1 MLHPNNMTQQAIAKI
16 INNLPQ
22 DSGVYRFFGLD
33 DNLLYIG
40 KAKNL
45 KNRVSSYFRT
55 SRIADNQRLK
65 NMVDQID
72 RVDWTVVKTEKEA
85 LILEANLIHN
95 LQPKY
100 NIALKDDKSYLYVR
114 INSSSPI
121 ANITLTRR
129 KYDKK
134 SDYFGPYT
142 KKYGIS
148 NILRIL
154 RIILPYCEKPSP
166 DAKPCQ
172 YVQLKQCDGIC
183 CGKESLS
190 DYNIKIDQ
198 IKMVLNGKISQVQAW
213 LKSKIKDAIVIEN
226 YELAGLWRDKLFLLE
241 DVISD
246 QKIIFPQEQ
255 DLDIITIIVRQ
266 SSDPINLINVGSV
279 FVQNIRAGKMINLNN
294 FILSGQDYFDEND
307 EETQVNNSN
316 LENSLDNNFES
327 TFEKT
332 LQRNELNNIINNSN
346 NSINSNSEL
355 QLQSS
360 TFALVKRFMLDYY
373 AKKIEPVEVLLQV
386 WND

>member
-1 MLHPNNMTQQAIAKI
+1 MTQQAIAKI
-16 INNLPQ
+16 LNNLPQ

-45 KNRVSSYFRT
+45 KNRVSSYFRA

-121 ANITLTRR
+121 TNITLTRR

-166 DAKPCQ
+166 DGKPCQ

-266 SSDPINLINVGSV
+266 SSDPINPINVGSV

-294 FILSGQDYFDEND
+294 FILSGQDYFEESD
-307 EETQVNNSN
+307 EETGENNADF
-316 LENSLDNNFES
+316 ENNMENNMENDFEN
-327 TFEKT
+327 T
-332 LQRNELNNIINNSN
+332 LQPNELNNATTNSN
-346 NSINSNSEL
+346 NSINSNSEI

-373 AKKIEPVEVLLQV
+373 AKKTEPVEVLLQV